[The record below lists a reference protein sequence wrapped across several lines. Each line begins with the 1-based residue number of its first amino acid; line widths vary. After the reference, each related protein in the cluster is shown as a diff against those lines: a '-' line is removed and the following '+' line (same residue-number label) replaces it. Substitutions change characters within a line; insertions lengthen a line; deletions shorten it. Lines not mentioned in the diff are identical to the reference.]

1 MRTAIAGIFFP
12 SWPIDN
18 HPNLG
23 PPGISQQTIGMPSF
37 EVPKIHRAVIVQ
49 EDATI
54 KTEERPIPT
63 VGENEIL
70 VKVSAI
76 AINPTDWK
84 REFAPGSDTNS
95 SLHPCS

>member
-1 MRTAIAGIFFP
+1 M
-12 SWPIDN
+12 S
-18 HPNLG
+18 NLG
-23 PPGISQQTIGMPSF
+23 I
-37 EVPKIHRAVIVQ
+37 PKTHRAVIVQ
-49 EDATI
+49 TDTTV

-84 REFAPGSDTNS
+84 RAFTLSCDTGDR
-95 SLHPCS
+95 

>member
-1 MRTAIAGIFFP
+1 M
-12 SWPIDN
+12 SN
-18 HPNLG
+18 
-23 PPGISQQTIGMPSF
+23 F
-37 EVPKIHRAVIVQ
+37 EIPKTHRAVIVQ
-49 EDATI
+49 ADTTV

-84 REFAPGSDTNS
+84 RAFTIGRDANNR
-95 SLHPCS
+95 